1 MTDEIVTAQT
11 PSAPPAPADVATN
24 AAMEAQITG
33 ASPEKA
39 APLFDKAA
47 VLHRRAEAA
56 QATGDDTWRDGTDA
70 APLSPM
76 PDAPTIAPTEVSSAI
91 ERLNERSG
99 GHSDLVARWGDDFAP
114 NFAYAKSAFADI
126 AANRP
131 DLIAKFERSG
141 LGDDPSVI
149 EHLAQFGRQNAGRLG
164 DFTIARNH
172 NNNGPAPMPTFTP
185 SSPSSNSANSNST
198 NNNGALETKGEL
210 NRLLAANPPGSQGYK
225 TNAARIQQLYGML
238 SGTGSVVGKGGRR
251 V

>member
-11 PSAPPAPADVATN
+11 PAAPQAPADVATS
-24 AAMEAQITG
+24 AAMDAALSGDT
-33 ASPEKA
+33 AKA
-39 APLFDKAA
+39 TPLFDKAA
-47 VLHRRAEAA
+47 ALHRRAEAA
-56 QATGDDTWRDGTDA
+56 QASGDDSWRDGSEA

-114 NFAYAKSAFADI
+114 NFAYAKAAFKDI
-126 AANRP
+126 ATNRP
-131 DLIAKFERSG
+131 DLIQKFQESG
-141 LGDDPSVI
+141 LGDDPAVI

-172 NNNGPAPMPTFTP
+172 NNGPGPMPTFIP
-185 SSPSSNSANSNST
+185 SSPSSNSGNSNST

-210 NRLLAANPPGSQGYK
+210 NRLIAANPPGSMGYK
-225 TNAARIQQLYGML
+225 TNASRIQQLYGML
-238 SGTGSVVGKGGRR
+238 AGTGSVIGKGGRR

>member
-1 MTDEIVTAQT
+1 MIDEVTIAQ
-11 PSAPPAPADVATN
+11 PAVQQSPADTATT
-24 AAMEAQITG
+24 AAMDAQVSGDT
-33 ASPEKA
+33 AKA
-39 APLFDKAA
+39 TPPFDHAA

-56 QATGDDTWRDGTDA
+56 QATGDDSWRDGSDA

-76 PDAPTIAPTEVSSAI
+76 PDAPTIAPNEVTSAI
-91 ERLNERSG
+91 ERLHER
-99 GHSDLVARWGDDFAP
+99 GHSDLVERWGDDFAP
-114 NFAYAKSAFADI
+114 NFAYAKAAFKDI

-131 DLIAKFERSG
+131 DLISKFEASG

-172 NNNGPAPMPTFTP
+172 NNNGPEKMPTFIPSSP
-185 SSPSSNSANSNST
+185 SSPSSNSG

-225 TNAARIQQLYGML
+225 TNAARISQLFGML
-238 SGTGSVVGKGGRR
+238 AGTGSVIGKGGRR